1 MGRMLMRSPIKV
13 CLLVSMKQRSCA
25 NLQTHQYT
33 QSIESAED
41 VYVDQQEKSYTHSSF
56 LLQMIY
62 Y

>member
-25 NLQTHQYT
+25 NLQTDQYT
-33 QSIESAED
+33 QSIESED
-41 VYVDQQEKSYTHSSF
+41 VYVGQQEKSYTHSSF